1 MIELKS
7 IIENKK
13 VMKRIILFTDSL
25 VGGGAQR
32 QLVGLAQLL
41 KVQGHEVTVLT
52 YHKNEFYLPFLEEND
67 IKYVYLS
74 KAENKFLRIPQIIS
88 YIRKEKPDTL
98 IAYQET
104 PSLIAAISKLMIRKV
119 NVIVSERNTTQK
131 LGLNEKV
138 RFFLYR
144 WVDKI
149 VPNSYSQEN
158 FIKSRYQKLTKKIKT
173 ITNFVDIDKFQYIPK
188 TKGDRTL
195 IVVAATIFES
205 KNTLGFIEALK
216 TIKDRGLK
224 FKVKWFG
231 RSELYMDYLQS
242 CYEKIKEYNLE
253 EYIELLD
260 KTILI
265 HEEYMNAD
273 YVCLPSFYEGTPNVI
288 CEAMSCGR
296 PIICSNICDNPIYVQ
311 EQVNGYLFNPTK
323 TEEIANALQ
332 KAIETVNDD
341 YTTLCKNSRT
351 LAEEKLSKN
360 IFIKKYAEII

>member
-1 MIELKS
+1 MPVYIANYE
-7 IIENKK
+7 IMKK
-13 VMKRIILFTDSL
+13 IILFTDSL

-41 KVQGHEVTVLT
+41 KVQGYDVTVLT
-52 YHKNEFYLPFLEEND
+52 YHKNEFYLPFLEENN
-67 IKYVYLS
+67 IKYVYLN

-104 PSLIAAISKLMIRKV
+104 PSLIAAIAKLMMRKI

-131 LGLNEKV
+131 IGLNEKV
-138 RFFLYR
+138 RFFLFR

-158 FIKSRYQKLTKKIKT
+158 FIKFRYPKLTKKIKT
-173 ITNFVDIDKFQYIPK
+173 ITNFVDIDKFQYVPK
-188 TKGDRTL
+188 AKGDTTL

-205 KNTLGFIEALK
+205 KNTLGFIDALK
-216 TIKDRGLK
+216 TVRDRGLN

-231 RSELYMDYLQS
+231 RSELYMDYLQA
-242 CYEKIKEYNLE
+242 CYEKIKKYNLE
-253 EYIELLD
+253 GHIELLD
-260 KTILI
+260 KTREI
-265 HEEYMNAD
+265 HKEYINAD

-332 KAIETVNDD
+332 KAIETVSDG

-360 IFIKKYAEII
+360 IFIKKYTEII

>member
-1 MIELKS
+1 M
-7 IIENKK
+7 KK
-13 VMKRIILFTDSL
+13 IILFTDSL

-41 KVQGHEVTVLT
+41 KVQGYDITVLT
-52 YHKNEFYLPFLEEND
+52 YHKNEFYLPFLKEND

-104 PSLIAAISKLMIRKV
+104 PSLIAAIAKLAIRKI

-131 LGLNEKV
+131 VGLNERV
-138 RFFLYR
+138 RFFLFR
-144 WVDKI
+144 WVDRI

-158 FIKSRYQKLTKKIKT
+158 FIKSKYKKLTKKIKT
-173 ITNFVDIDKFQYIPK
+173 ITNFVDTDKFQYTPK
-188 TKGDRTL
+188 SRRNTIL

-205 KNTLGFIEALK
+205 KNTLGFIDALK
-216 TIKDRGLK
+216 TVRDRGFD

-231 RSELYMDYLQS
+231 RSEKYMDYLQS
-242 CYEKIKEYNLE
+242 CYDKIKEYNLE

-260 KTILI
+260 KTRQI
-265 HEEYMNAD
+265 HEEYINAD

-311 EQVNGYLFNPTK
+311 EQINGYLFDPSI
-323 TEEIANALQ
+323 TEEIATAIQ
-332 KAIETVNDD
+332 KAIETVNDE
-341 YTTLCKNSRT
+341 YTTLCKNSRK

-360 IFIKKYAEII
+360 IFINKYTEII

>member
-1 MIELKS
+1 M
-7 IIENKK
+7 KK
-13 VMKRIILFTDSL
+13 IILFTDSL

-41 KVQGHEVTVLT
+41 KVQGYDVTVLT
-52 YHKNEFYLPFLEEND
+52 YHKNEFYLPFLKEND

-88 YIRKEKPDTL
+88 YIRNEKPDTF

-104 PSLIAAISKLMIRKV
+104 PSLIASIAKLMMRKV

-131 LGLNEKV
+131 IGFNERI
-138 RFFLYR
+138 RFFLFR

-158 FIKSRYQKLTKKIKT
+158 FIKSRYPKLINKIKT
-173 ITNFVDIDKFQYIPK
+173 ITNFVDIDKFQYVPK
-188 TKGDRTL
+188 TKGDTAL
-195 IVVAATIFES
+195 IVVVATIFES
-205 KNTLGFIEALK
+205 KNTLGFIDALK
-216 TIKDRGLK
+216 TIKDRGLN

-231 RSELYMDYLQS
+231 RSDLYMDYLQA

-253 EYIELLD
+253 MHIELLD
-260 KTILI
+260 KTRQI
-265 HEEYMNAD
+265 HEEYINAD
-273 YVCLPSFYEGTPNVI
+273 YICLPSFYEGTPNVI

-311 EQVNGYLFNPTK
+311 EQVNGYLFDPSK
-323 TEEIANALQ
+323 TEDIANAIQ
-332 KAIETVNDD
+332 KAIETVDD
-341 YTTLCKNSRT
+341 EYTILCKNSRR
-351 LAEEKLSKN
+351 LAEDKLSKN
-360 IFIKKYAEII
+360 IFIKKYSEII